1 MRVVIII
8 WVLLS
13 CLDVF
18 GQRIRFSQINIKS
31 GLSQSTVRA
40 VVQDNQGFVWL
51 GTEDGLNKFDGLE
64 MQVYNTLSEEDYVI
78 LKDNYIS
85 SLLLD
90 ANNTLWIGTREGG
103 ITTIAASGKA
113 TVIQYDSSTSEGL
126 MSQQI
131 NKIVEY
137 NNSIYVCSDAGL
149 DRFNNSGV
157 HEEQIWSSDNAGDL
171 SVDIHDL
178 AFINGNI
185 MMASTGSGLIVLDA
199 NGRGKSIIPLDEDGA
214 MARKNLDKLRSIL
227 VDSHN
232 RIWLGYY
239 GGGLAL
245 SDTDFNIHLFDY
257 KNSDEAFPGRAVN
270 EIFEDHTNTI
280 WFATNKGLAS
290 YNEDRMNFRF
300 LLADEDDPLSIADN
314 NVYAIFEDEANSIWA
329 GTQLGASVYHRT
341 LGNFNHIKYDK
352 GSDFALKNSKKVYA
366 FGEDDIGNIWIGTDG
381 GGISRFNF
389 IKEEVNHYLKEENNV
404 HNSILAIH
412 GFNGNVWFGSY
423 GGGIGAYLADSAGFI
438 KAKGTDIGLPS
449 STVLSLHNDGD
460 VLLVGTYKGLAK
472 YWYRED
478 SVEVYKENL
487 VIKSSDGEESWLVGG
502 QIHCITQVDGKF
514 WLGTQNG
521 ISIFDSKRNHF
532 QNINEDQGLS
542 NTEVYSIAIDSKGVV
557 WVGTSG
563 GLFEISGTG
572 EVLNAYTTQDGLGS
586 NFIYGVLVDKN
597 NGLWLSTNN
606 GLTLFKPY
614 VRIEPDNT
622 IFVRHYNEVDGL
634 QADEFNQGAY
644 FMTSEDELFFG
655 GVNGFNHFFSRN
667 IVDNNHAPKLVLKS
681 FKLFDQIKDMSEF
694 LNEDNIFEFTYKQNY
709 LEFEFAGLDYVL
721 PDKNTYQFMLEGV
734 DDAWSDATS
743 YNKVSYKD
751 LKPGDYVLKVRAFN
765 NDGIPSD
772 EVYEIKFTIIPPFWQ
787 TTWFYIVCAVTL
799 ILGIV
804 IFVRLRMR
812 KIKIEKKNLEEKVEE
827 RTAELAAKTDELEEK
842 NTEIVDS
849 INYAEKI
856 QSAILPDLKVISEHL
871 KDSFVLYLPKDIVSG
886 DFYWFGVRDGKKI
899 ITAVDCTGHGV
910 PGAFMSMI
918 GSNLLNQIVLE
929 KGICNAGEILSNL
942 NKGVQAALKQGT
954 DSQETNDGMDIS
966 LCVIDDV
973 NMKLEWAGAYNP
985 LYHFRGEELTKLK
998 ADKFPI
1004 GGAHMQMDR
1013 DYKTHEIDLREGDV
1027 LYMFSDG
1034 YVDQF
1039 GGEKGKKFMGKRFQ
1053 QTLADIRDRP
1063 MSEQKEILN
1072 QVLDAWMGQHEQI
1085 DDVCVVGVRV

>member
-1 MRVVIII
+1 MRTSIII
-8 WVLLS
+8 GVFLS
-13 CLDVF
+13 CLSVF

-31 GLSQSTVRA
+31 GLSQSTVRSI
-40 VVQDNQGFVWL
+40 VQDDQGYIWL
-51 GTEDGLNKFDGLE
+51 GTEDGLNKYDGQE
-64 MQVYNTLSEEDYVI
+64 MHVYNTLTDEHNI
-78 LKDNYIS
+78 QLKDNYIS
-85 SLLLD
+85 ALFLD
-90 ANNTLWIGTREGG
+90 SENKLWIGTREGG
-103 ITTIAASGKA
+103 IALVKSSGK
-113 TVIQYDSSTSEGL
+113 VSYIQHDSSTTDGL

-131 NKIVEY
+131 NKIVQTHGA
-137 NNSIYVCSDAGL
+137 IFVCTNAGV
-149 DRFNNSGV
+149 DQFDIEGTHIS
-157 HEEQIWSSDNAGDL
+157 QIWNSDIASGL
-171 SVDIHDL
+171 SVDIHDVAIVDDQIL
-178 AFINGNI
+178 
-185 MMASTGSGLIVLDA
+185 MASSGSGLVVIGIDGNA
-199 NGRGKSIIPLDEDGA
+199 RSIIPMGDDGD
-214 MARKNLDKLRSIL
+214 MKRKNLDKLRSIH
-227 VDSHN
+227 VDSRN

-245 SDTDFNIHLFDY
+245 SDAEFNIHLFDY

-270 EIFEDHTNTI
+270 DIYEDHNKEI

-300 LLADEDDPLSIADN
+300 LLADEEDPLSIADN
-314 NVYAIFEDEANSIWA
+314 NVYALYEDEANSIWA

-366 FGEDDIGNIWIGTDG
+366 FAEDDFGNIWIGTDG
-381 GGISRFNF
+381 GGISKFNF
-389 IKEEVNHYLKEENNV
+389 IKEEATHYLKEENKV
-404 HNSILAIH
+404 HNSILAVH

-423 GGGIGAYLADSAGFI
+423 GGGIGAYMADSSGFI
-438 KAKGTDIGLPS
+438 ESKGTEIGLPS
-449 STVLSLHNDGD
+449 STILSLNNDGD
-460 VLLVGTYKGLAK
+460 ALLVGTYKGLAK
-472 YWYRED
+472 YWYLKD
-478 SVEVYKENL
+478 SIEVYKENH
-487 VIKSSDGEESWLVGG
+487 VIKSQDGEESWLVGG
-502 QIHCITQVDGKF
+502 QIHCITKIGGKF

-542 NTEVYSIAIDSKGVV
+542 NTEVYSIAADSKGVV

-563 GLFEISGTG
+563 GLFEISEDG
-572 EVLNAYTTQDGLGS
+572 EVRNTYTTQDGLGS
-586 NFIYGVLVDKN
+586 NFIYGVLIDN
-597 NGLWLSTNN
+597 NDGLWLSTNN

-614 VRIEPDNT
+614 VKIESDGAF
-622 IFVRHYNEVDGL
+622 FVRHYNEVDGL

-644 FMTSEDELFFG
+644 FMSTEGELFFG
-655 GVNGFNHFFSRN
+655 GVNGFNHFYSKN

-681 FKLFDQIKDMSEF
+681 FKLFDKVVDMSSF
-694 LNEDNIFEFTYKQNY
+694 KNEDGVLEFTYKENY
-709 LEFEFAGLDYVL
+709 LEFEFAALDYVL

-734 DDAWSDATS
+734 DDSWSDAGA

-751 LKPGDYVLKVRAFN
+751 LKPGDYTLKVRAYN
-765 NDGIPSD
+765 NDGIPS
-772 EVYEIKFTIIPPFWQ
+772 ERIYEIRFTIIPPFWQ
-787 TTWFYIVCAVTL
+787 TTWFYVVCGVALV
-799 ILGIV
+799 LGIF

-812 KIKIEKKNLEEKVEE
+812 KIKIEKKILEEKVEE

-856 QSAILPDLKVISEHL
+856 QSAILPDLKVVSEHL
-871 KDSFVLYLPKDIVSG
+871 KDSFVLYIPKDIVSG
-886 DFYWFGVRDGKKI
+886 DFYWFGVRNGKKI
-899 ITAVDCTGHGV
+899 ISAVDCTGHGV

-942 NKGVQAALKQGT
+942 NKGVQVALKQGT

-985 LYHFRGEELTKLK
+985 LYHFRGDELTKLK

-1013 DYKTHEIDLREGDV
+1013 DYKTHVIDIQEGDV

-1053 QTLADIRDRP
+1053 QTLSDIKDRP
-1063 MSEQKEILN
+1063 MAEQKVILK
-1072 QVLDAWMGQHEQI
+1072 QVLDAWMGEHEQI
-1085 DDVCVVGVRV
+1085 DDVCVIGVRV